1 MVLPRKA
8 LLEGSRYPEA
18 LNPLIDAAEQ
28 ALRTWEPVWSAIVAA
43 PVREEAEQ
51 RLGELADLDLQSWGG
66 FAGAERRRLVLQ
78 RREAVQPIDTL
89 PAGLAGL
96 EISGN
101 FLFDPASI
109 DDLQAGL
116 QAAGLEDQ
124 ERGDLWLRGDR
135 GGQAVV
141 TAAAAERLHE
151 QQGLVRTVAVRFE
164 ARPLNTLQ
172 LPTRRQP
179 RQISV
184 VEASMRLDAVG
195 SAGFGVSRNRM
206 ADAIRQG
213 LVRLNWQ
220 PVSSPS
226 KELAPG
232 DRVQWHSRGELEI
245 QAASPTQRGR
255 IRIGL
260 LRR

>member
-1 MVLPRKA
+1 MLPRGELLAGSPNPAA
-8 LLEGSRYPEA
+8 LEPVLA
-18 LNPLIDAAEQ
+18 AAEQ
-28 ALRTWEPVWSAIVAA
+28 ALRTWQPSWSVFLDGG
-43 PVREEAEQ
+43 VLEEAQ
-51 RLGELADLDLQSWGG
+51 RCLAALAELVCRSEGG
-66 FAGAERRRLVLQ
+66 HPGAERRRLVLA
-78 RREAVQPIDTL
+78 RREA
-89 PAGLAGL
+89 GLELAQLEAPLVGV